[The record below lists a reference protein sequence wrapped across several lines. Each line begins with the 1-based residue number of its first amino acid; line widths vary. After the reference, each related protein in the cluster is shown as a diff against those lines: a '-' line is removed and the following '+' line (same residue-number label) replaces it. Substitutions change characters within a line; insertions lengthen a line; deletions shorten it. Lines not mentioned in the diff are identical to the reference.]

1 MTRDPLFDPA
11 DFRIPDGVTHV
22 CAGGETAFLRR
33 HDAAFQR
40 YAADKSNGMP
50 GRTVQEALV
59 EKVRETIAAQW
70 GAQWHVSP
78 AEIGFVS
85 SVAEGVSMLAE
96 SIDWRPGDSI
106 CVDAN
111 EYPSVVG
118 PFALQRRPKPQLR
131 LATGRDP
138 DRWAA
143 AIDKSTRILGVSYV
157 SYLTGER
164 VDLAAMRRL
173 ADSVGALLVVDFT
186 QAAGYLPIDAHRA
199 DFAFSA
205 CYKWLLGCT
214 GVAIAYWNRAR
225 NPNWM
230 PTTGG
235 WHSIVFPPRPSYT
248 PDLAL
253 RDDALRFTRGNPP
266 HLPLY
271 VLDSALDYLAQFDIH
286 AVQNH
291 VQTLTTTLIARL
303 TELQIPLTTPPDPA
317 RHGASVCADSSAAQ
331 AITDALGRDG
341 IYAWNGRG
349 RIRFSFHGYN
359 SERDLDRIVPALQRV
374 WRA

>member
-1 MTRDPLFDPA
+1 VSVAPLFDPA
-11 DFRIPDGVTHV
+11 DFRIPAGVVHV

-33 HDAAFQR
+33 HDEAFHR
-40 YAADKSNGMP
+40 YAEDKSNGMQ
-50 GRTVQEALV
+50 GRTAQEELV
-59 EKVRETIAAQW
+59 ERTRETIAAQW
-70 GAQWHVSP
+70 HVEAS
-78 AEIGFVS
+78 EIGFVS
-85 SVAEGVSMLAE
+85 SVAEGVSLVAE
-96 SIDWRPGDSI
+96 SIDWRDGDTI

-118 PFALQRRPKPQLR
+118 PFALQRRPKPALR
-131 LATGRDP
+131 LATGQGV

-143 AIDKSTRILGVSYV
+143 AADQRTRIIGVSYV

-186 QAAGYLPIDAHRA
+186 QAAGYLPIDAQFA

-214 GVAIAYWNRAR
+214 GVAVAYWNRRR
-225 NPNWM
+225 NPDWA

-253 RDDALRFTRGNPP
+253 RADALRFTRGNPP
-266 HLPLY
+266 HLPIY
-271 VLDSALDYLAQFDIH
+271 VLASALDYLSRFDVA
-286 AVQNH
+286 AVQRH
-291 VQTLTTTLIARL
+291 VHGLTTTLIGRL
-303 TELQIPLTTPPDPA
+303 ERLGIPTTTPPDPA
-317 RHGASVCADSSAAQ
+317 RHGASVCVDSSAAQ
-331 AITDALGRDG
+331 SITDALGRDG
-341 IYAWNGRG
+341 VYAWNGRG

-359 SERDLDRIVPALQRV
+359 GAGDIERIEQSLRPA